1 DRVVDMDEV
10 KRSINALQ
18 ARGEVKCMTF
28 TGGDDKNAGV
38 VNVTAHVFNTGSK
51 MVKCLFDTGA
61 DVAMVGEEWLKRC
74 GYLVDMDFSS
84 LSERLKKKLF
94 KDFIVKA
101 DTPLKVTVFGG
112 GIITCTHF
120 VVLKICALRG
130 EGKKFNQATM

>member
-1 DRVVDMDEV
+1 
-10 KRSINALQ
+10 
-18 ARGEVKCMTF
+18 MTF

-61 DVAMVGEEWLKRC
+61 DVAMVSEEWLKRC

-130 EGKKFNQATM
+130 EGKKFNQAT